1 MIETRLMAPGRFN
14 IDLVDDTPEHIVSL
28 TARAFSTV
36 MVFPGPSV
44 AVGEIAYDAMIAAAS
59 YVGIHMGRPNR
70 RLGFSGY
77 GPAVLLRF
85 ARRKTAQTISKR
97 PLYDNSNPSW
107 IRDNVLRVDAS
118 ETQGLEA
125 GPITVAAASATP
137 KKSGKVD
144 AGQEPLEILGDVC
157 RRFNKEWDVRK
168 GNQLE
173 VGARSDLFVTSPT
186 VVAAPKV
193 IGSDVNLW
201 GLDNVTFDEVDDWD
215 DYATEVVVPFDA
227 DDYEF
232 GVAYEVGDTVVG
244 TSGLYYE
251 CAAAHTSSG
260 ANLPPNGTYWT
271 LRDPYGTATLGSVP
285 YRVGFDGGTAPVIR
299 QVLSARNLST
309 YDDATDVAT
318 NRLNRYDQPQ
328 RDVSLDS
335 ETFDISGKVRP
346 GDSIYAFSPD
356 HDLYDLTEGVPFAG
370 RVLPAVKIR
379 VQAVREKIHEKQ
391 AVVVYSWNGSA
402 FEFTDVTSWV
412 AVESRSPSVVL
423 DLGEPKRRRRPRAV
437 TI

>member
-14 IDLVDDTPEHIVSL
+14 VDLVDDAPEHVVAL

-36 MVFPGPSV
+36 MVLPGPSV
-44 AVGEIAYDAMIAAAS
+44 AVGKIAYDAMIAAAS

-70 RLGFSGY
+70 RRGFSGY

-85 ARRKTAQTISKR
+85 ARRKTDQTISKR
-97 PLYDNSNPSW
+97 PLYDGTNPSW
-107 IRDNVLRVDAS
+107 VRDNVLRVDAG
-118 ETQGLEA
+118 ENQGLEV
-125 GPITVAAASATP
+125 GPITAAAAASTP

-157 RRFNKEWDVRK
+157 RRFSKEWDVRK

-173 VGARSDLFVTSPT
+173 VASRSSLFVTSPT

-193 IGSDVNLW
+193 TGSDLNLW
-201 GLDNVTFDEVDDWD
+201 GLDNVTFNEVDDWD

-227 DDYEF
+227 DDYAF
-232 GVAYEVGDTVVG
+232 DVAYEVGDTVVA
-244 TSGLYYE
+244 TSGVYYE
-251 CAAAHTSSG
+251 CVAAHTSSG
-260 ANLPPNGTYWT
+260 ANLPPNGTYWAA
-271 LRDPYGTATLGSVP
+271 RDPYGTAALASVP
-285 YRVGFDGGTAPVIR
+285 YRVGFDGGATPVIR
-299 QVLSARNLST
+299 QVLAARNLST
-309 YDDATDVAT
+309 YDDATDVAA
-318 NRLNRYDQPQ
+318 NRLDRYDQPQ

-335 ETFDISGKVRP
+335 EAFDISGKVRA

-356 HDLYDLTEGVPFAG
+356 HDLYDLTEEVPFGG

-379 VQAVREKIHEKQ
+379 VQGVREKINEKM
-391 AVVVYSWNGSA
+391 AVVVHSWDGSA
-402 FEFTDVTSWV
+402 FGFTDVTPWV
-412 AVESRSPSVVL
+412 AFESRLPSFKL